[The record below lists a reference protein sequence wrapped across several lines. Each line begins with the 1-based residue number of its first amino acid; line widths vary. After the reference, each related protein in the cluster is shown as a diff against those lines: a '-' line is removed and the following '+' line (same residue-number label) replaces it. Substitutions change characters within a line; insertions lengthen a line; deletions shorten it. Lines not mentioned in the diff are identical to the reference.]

1 MLSKYE
7 QEVLLKYKDIIEMIV
22 NSKACSYIPSDLLD
36 VIEGICNRDRVSFC
50 RHCPSTLYRS
60 FVYVHGL
67 LTTIGQEST
76 ERKKTKKKKDGD

>member
-22 NSKACSYIPSDLLD
+22 NTKACSCIPSDLLD
-36 VIEGICNRDRVSFC
+36 VIEGICKRDQVSFC
-50 RHCPSTLYRS
+50 RHCPGTLYRA

-67 LTTIGQEST
+67 FTTIGQVST